1 MPTWRSPADKSGPRF
16 MHDQEFEDEASLVL
30 AEYSQ
35 SRTPVSEPPIPIDD
49 IVQEHFKLVVEYRDL
64 RAEYPEGDVLG
75 AIWFEE
81 KRIAVD
87 VTLVPEDFPA
97 MRGRYHFTLAHELGH
112 WRLHRHL
119 YLGRRDRRPLLPSG
133 DPAPDHIL
141 RSSQSDPK
149 EVQAN
154 RFAACLL
161 MPREMVKREWHEWHG
176 DMEPIYLEDLRTRQD
191 EILAKEAIRR
201 GGFKP
206 GDDATDNVLMEHASR
221 PLAERFQVSA
231 VSMQI
236 RLQQLKLMRPKRE
249 PSLFS

>member
-30 AEYSQ
+30 AEYGQ
-35 SRTPVSEPPIPIDD
+35 SREPVTVPPVPIDD

-75 AIWFEE
+75 AIWFDE

-87 VTLVPEDFPA
+87 VTLVPEDFPT

-112 WRLHRHL
+112 WQLHRHL
-119 YLGRRDRRPLLPSG
+119 YLGRRGQRPLLPSG
-133 DPAPDHIL
+133 DPVPDHVL

-161 MPREMVKREWHEWHG
+161 MPREMVKREWHEQHG
-176 DMEPIYLEDLRTRQD
+176 GMEPMYLEELRTRQD
-191 EILAKEAIRR
+191 EFLAKELARR
-201 GGFKP
+201 GGINL
-206 GDDATDNVLMEHASR
+206 GDAAMDDRLMEHAAR

-236 RLQQLKLMRPKRE
+236 RLQQLKLILPKRE
-249 PSLFS
+249 RSLFS